1 MADVE
6 ARGLRFHV
14 VRLGSGN
21 PTVVFLHGLVMD
33 NLSSWYFTVANPVA
47 RAADVILF
55 DLRGHGKTERPRT
68 GYTVDSLVADVDALL
83 DALVP
88 DGRAV
93 ELVGNSFGGLLA
105 LAYAIA
111 HPERVRGLALVD
123 ANMTDDSW
131 AGEITRAFALKGAER
146 DEMIMKYAHRWAGR
160 HSERKA
166 NRLIVNSHHLT
177 RGTTLVD
184 DLASSPP
191 VTDEQLAT
199 IRCPVLA
206 LYGTDSELLD
216 RGERLGRTIPNCE
229 VRLFSGCTHLLL
241 WEATEKLKEH
251 IAEWIARPQER
262 ATAPS
267 SSLL

>member
-1 MADVE
+1 MADVRV
-6 ARGLRFHV
+6 RGLDFHV
-14 VRLGSGN
+14 VRLGSGE
-21 PTVVFLHGLVMD
+21 PTVVFVHGLVMD
-33 NLSSWYFTVANPVA
+33 NLSSWYFTVANPIA
-47 RAADVILF
+47 RVADVILF
-55 DLRGHGKTERPRT
+55 DLRGHGQTERPRT
-68 GYTVDSLVADVDALL
+68 GYTVDSLVADIDGLL
-83 DALVP
+83 DELVP

-93 ELVGNSFGGLLA
+93 EFIGNSFGGLLT

-111 HPERVRGLALVD
+111 HPERVRGLALID

-131 AGEITRAFALKGAER
+131 AGEITRAFSLKGAER

-166 NRLIVNSHHLT
+166 NRLIVNAHHLT

-184 DLASSPP
+184 DLASSPL

-206 LYGTDSELLD
+206 LYGADSELLD
-216 RGERLGRTIPNCE
+216 RGERLGRTIPGCE
-229 VRLFSGCTHLLL
+229 VRLFPGCTHLLL
-241 WEATEKLKEH
+241 WEATEQLKDQL
-251 IAEWIARPQER
+251 AAWVARPR
-262 ATAPS
+262 KRTAPA